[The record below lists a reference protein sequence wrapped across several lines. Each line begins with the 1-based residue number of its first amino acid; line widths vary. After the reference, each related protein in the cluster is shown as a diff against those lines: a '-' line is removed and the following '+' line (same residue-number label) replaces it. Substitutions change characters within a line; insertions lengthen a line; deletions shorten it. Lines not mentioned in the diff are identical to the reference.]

1 MSKQDDKQAQ
11 ADDSQEVEVDEQFQS
26 EAVAAFVDA
35 VRDAWKQ
42 ARKDKKKLEKADLI
56 EVLSPQLAELDR
68 AVSESTTELRG
79 KVSDLAK
86 LANQKSQD
94 LNQLMGRL
102 DRERKRLPAKAKE
115 DFARAML
122 QVVDA
127 VDGAYTTLEI
137 ANADPNVLQGIQMT
151 SKLIDHAFESQGFL
165 RIEALG
171 SELDYDRHESLGEI
185 ESSDHAAGTV
195 IEVLRSGYYFN
206 ETPEKVGVLRAA
218 GVIVAKSPTT
228 ADEADGE
235 SAAAESESDLTR
247 EDAANTTNPQSKP
260 AKEQSKGDSR
270 VCQE

>member
-1 MSKQDDKQAQ
+1 MSKQDDKHEQ
-11 ADDSQEVEVDEQFQS
+11 ADDSQEGEVDEQFQS
-26 EAVAAFVDA
+26 EAVIAFVDS

-56 EVLSPQLAELDR
+56 EVLGPQLAELDC
-68 AVSESTTELRG
+68 AVSESTAELQG

-102 DRERKRLPAKAKE
+102 DRERESLPAKAKE
-115 DFARAML
+115 DFALAML

-127 VDGAYTTLEI
+127 VDRAYTTLEK
-137 ANADPNVLQGIQMT
+137 ANADPSVLQGIQMT
-151 SKLIDHAFESQGFL
+151 SKLIDHAFASQGFL
-165 RIEALG
+165 RIESLG

-185 ESSDHAAGTV
+185 ESSNHTAGTV
-195 IEVLRSGYYFN
+195 VEVVRSGYYLK
-206 ETPEKVGVLRAA
+206 ETPDKVLRAA

-247 EDAANTTNPQSKP
+247 DDAANTINP
-260 AKEQSKGDSR
+260 
-270 VCQE
+270 